1 MDNAMT
7 RETAVA
13 DVAPTVEL
21 TRARLFP
28 LLRAMLTELR
38 VELGE
43 RSYPIRFGTGLAPV
57 VGEQVAAWRA
67 RGRKVAVVADEA
79 VAKLHAPWVAT
90 AFPACPTMAVPAG
103 EGSKTVAM
111 FGQVLEFLA
120 TQRLDRGA
128 VVVALGGGV
137 IGDLVGFAASA
148 YMRGVDFVQVPTT
161 LLAMVDSSVG
171 GKTGINLSAGKNL
184 AGAFHQPRAVFI
196 DTGFLA
202 TLPQREFAAGA
213 AEIVKYGLLG
223 DAALYA
229 ELAAK
234 PLVDAGDPRT
244 ASIVRQCCAA
254 KAAVVQEDEHETK
267 ATGGRALLNLGHT
280 FGHAVEQVTG
290 YKRYL
295 HGEAVGLGL
304 VAAARLSERLG
315 LLGAGEAAKIEAVVA
330 AHRSPVR
337 LEPAIE
343 LGALMT
349 AMQRDKKVRAGK
361 LRFVVL
367 AGIGEAQTND
377 DVPSEPV
384 EAVWRELGAV

>member
-1 MDNAMT
+1 
-7 RETAVA
+7 
-13 DVAPTVEL
+13 
-21 TRARLFP
+21 
-28 LLRAMLTELR
+28 MLTELR

-57 VGEQVAAWRA
+57 VGEQVVAWRA
-67 RGRKVAVVADEA
+67 RGRKVAVVADVA
-79 VAKLHAPWVAT
+79 VAKLHAPWVAA
-90 AFPACPTMAVPAG
+90 AFPECPTMTVPAG

-234 PLVDAGDPRT
+234 PLVDAGDART

-315 LLGAGEAAKIEAVVA
+315 LLGAGEAAKIETVVA

-337 LEPAIE
+337 LEPALE
-343 LGALMT
+343 LGALMA

-367 AGIGEAQTND
+367 AGIGEAQTKD
-377 DVPSEPV
+377 DVPTEPV

>member
-1 MDNAMT
+1 MPA
-7 RETAVA
+7 ASA
-13 DVAPTVEL
+13 GL
-21 TRARLFP
+21 TTQCLYP
-28 LLRAMLTELR
+28 LIRAMLTELH

-67 RGRKVAVVADEA
+67 RGRKVAVVADAA
-79 VAKLHAPWVAT
+79 VAKLHAPWVAA
-90 AFPACPTMAVPAG
+90 AFPECPTMTVPAG

-128 VVVALGGGV
+128 IVVALGGGV

-202 TLPQREFAAGA
+202 TLPPREFAAGA

-234 PLVDAGDPRT
+234 PLVDAGDSRT

-267 ATGGRALLNLGHT
+267 ATGGRGVAQPRPHLRPRGRAGDRLQALPARRGGRPRAGGGGAA
-280 FGHAVEQVTG
+280 FG
-290 YKRYL
+290 
-295 HGEAVGLGL
+295 
-304 VAAARLSERLG
+304 AARAARRG
-315 LLGAGEAAKIEAVVA
+315 RGGEDRGRPSRRTA
-330 AHRSPVR
+330 RRWR
-337 LEPAIE
+337 LEPALE
-343 LGALMT
+343 LGALMA
-349 AMQRDKKVRAGK
+349 AMLRDKKVRAGK

-367 AGIGEAQTND
+367 AGIGEAQTKD
-377 DVPSEPV
+377 DVPTEPV
-384 EAVWRELGAV
+384 EAVWRDLGAV